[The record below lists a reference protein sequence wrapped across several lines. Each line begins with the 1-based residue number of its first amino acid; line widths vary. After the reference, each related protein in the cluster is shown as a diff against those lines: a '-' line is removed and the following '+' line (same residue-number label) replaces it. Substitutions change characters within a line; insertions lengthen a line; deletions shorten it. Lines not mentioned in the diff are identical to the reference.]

1 MQRKSNEER
10 LAALARRQHG
20 VVARRQLLAI
30 GFSASAIDRR
40 VRGQRLHVVDAGVH
54 AVGHPLL
61 SKDARWLAAVLACG
75 PRAAIGYATAA
86 FEWSLRRGE
95 PRLIEVVV
103 GHGAP
108 RRRAGVRL
116 HRHPGLT
123 ATEVRTERGIRVTTP
138 ARTILD
144 CAAIATDREL
154 EYALDQAEIQRL
166 TDYPTLDALAR
177 AHPKHKGSGRLRRTL
192 ASYEAGADR
201 TRSDLEKAFLA
212 LCERHG
218 LPRPLVNEPLAGI
231 TVDFVFAAERVAV
244 ETDSWRSHRGRAA
257 FERDRERDA
266 ALAAA
271 GGEPRRSTARKMG
284 GARAPVGR
292 PRGAPPPPRAAPPPR
307 GGGAAGAAR
316 PATSAPRAGPA

>member
-1 MQRKSNEER
+1 MRRKSNEER

-61 SKDARWLAAVLACG
+61 SRDARWLAAVLACG

-144 CAAIATDREL
+144 YAGIATDREL

-177 AHPKHKGSGRLRRTL
+177 AHPKHRGSARLRRTL
-192 ASYEAGADR
+192 ADYEAGAHG

-244 ETDSWRSHRGRAA
+244 ETDSWRWHRGRAA

-266 ALAAA
+266 VLAAA
-271 GGEPRRSTARKMG
+271 GWQTRCASPTARSSGPKRPSCAL
-284 GARAPVGR
+284 GAALT
-292 PRGAPPPPRAAPPPR
+292 PRAA
-307 GGGAAGAAR
+307 
-316 PATSAPRAGPA
+316 